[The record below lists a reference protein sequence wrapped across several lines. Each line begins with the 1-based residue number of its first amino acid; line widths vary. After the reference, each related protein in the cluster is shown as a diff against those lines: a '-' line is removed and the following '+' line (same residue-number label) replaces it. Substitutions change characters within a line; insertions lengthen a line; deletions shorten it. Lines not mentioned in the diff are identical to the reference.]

1 MAICGLRTINQKVS
15 NIMAQ
20 ILYASGDVKNVEP
33 QNGTDFQLDELKKIV
48 GGYIEIV
55 YLSDKQIM
63 VVNEEGKIRGL
74 PRNFRV
80 GVNFPDVIRGTVVV
94 CGTEGEEFTDVPF
107 DLHFWQTLLTKWKN

>member
-1 MAICGLRTINQKVS
+1 MAERIKVIIKRPDEKIGHTTHIANTLKCFQNHVDGPIEVVTI
-15 NIMAQ
+15 
-20 ILYASGDVKNVEP
+20 GTNV
-33 QNGTDFQLDELKKIV
+33 V
-48 GGYIEIV
+48 
-55 YLSDKQIM
+55 M

-74 PRNFRV
+74 PKNFRV

>member
-33 QNGTDFQLDELKKIV
+33 QNGTDFQLNELKKIV

-63 VVNEEGKIRGL
+63 VVNEEGKLIGL
-74 PRNFRV
+74 PFNILATEAYRMATQPNNETIV
-80 GVNFPDVIRGTVVV
+80 GDVLI
-94 CGTEGEEFTDVPF
+94 CDVG
-107 DLHFWQTLLTKWKN
+107 QVK